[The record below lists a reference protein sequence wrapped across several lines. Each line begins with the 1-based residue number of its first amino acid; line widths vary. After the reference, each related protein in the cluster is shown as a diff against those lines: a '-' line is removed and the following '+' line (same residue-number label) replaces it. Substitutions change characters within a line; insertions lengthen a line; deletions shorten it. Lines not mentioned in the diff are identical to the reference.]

1 MNVES
6 INWIASLA
14 MAAVSVFLLVSLLSA
29 LHESTTELRKQQ
41 VASGDSSLAEL
52 YISLSPEMFF
62 MLRLVAFALAFLFG
76 TLIFF
81 PVIGVFFGIAGF
93 FVPAIMLRQLR
104 AKRVKKIE
112 LQLIEALELL
122 GSSLKSGLTLP
133 QATEL
138 LIREFPPPI
147 SQEFALVMA
156 ETRLGVDF
164 TDALENMAKRLG
176 STIVEILA
184 TGVAITKRCGGDLSV
199 IFSNIAQTIRERATI
214 EGKLEAVTAQGRFQG
229 LILGMMPFAL
239 VIILYFIDRQHVL
252 TLFGYKLGIWA
263 FTLVCIMV
271 IMAQL
276 WIRKLMQ
283 IDV

>member
-1 MNVES
+1 MDIETP
-6 INWIASLA
+6 NWLISLG
-14 MAAVSVFLLVSLLSA
+14 LSA
-29 LHESTTELRKQQ
+29 TAVFFVFSLINAFSESSAEFKQQQ
-41 VASGDSSLAEL
+41 VASGDSTLAEL
-52 YISLSPEMFF
+52 YINLSPELFF
-62 MLRLVAFALAFLFG
+62 FVRLVCFLILFV
-76 TLIFF
+76 L
-81 PVIGVFFGIAGF
+81 GF
-93 FVPAIMLRQLR
+93 FIEGVVLGIFMGVVGFAIPGLLLGNLR

-112 LQLIEALELL
+112 LQLIEGLELL
-122 GSSLKSGLTLP
+122 GNSLKSGLTLP

-138 LIREFPPPI
+138 LVREFPPPI

-164 TDALENMAKRLG
+164 TDALENMAKRLK
-176 STIVEILA
+176 STIVYILA

-229 LILGMMPFAL
+229 LVLGLMPFAL
-239 VIILYFIDRQHVL
+239 VIILYFIDREHVMI
-252 TLFGYKLGIWA
+252 LFGYKLGIWA
-263 FTLVCIMV
+263 FTGVCIMV

>member
-1 MNVES
+1 MDIES
-6 INWIASLA
+6 VNWLISLGFSVT
-14 MAAVSVFLLVSLLSA
+14 AVFFVFSLVNAFGESSA
-29 LHESTTELRKQQ
+29 EFKQQ
-41 VASGDSSLAEL
+41 HVAAGDSSLAEL
-52 YISLSPEMFF
+52 YINLSPELFF
-62 MLRLVAFALAFLFG
+62 FVRVSCFVALFL
-76 TLIFF
+76 I
-81 PVIGVFFGIAGF
+81 GF
-93 FVPAIMLRQLR
+93 FIEGVVLGCFMGSVGFIIPTLLLGNLR

-112 LQLIEALELL
+112 LQLIEGLELL
-122 GSSLKSGLTLP
+122 GNSLKSGLTLP

-138 LIREFPPPI
+138 LVKEFPPPI

-164 TDALENMAKRLG
+164 TDALENMAMRLK
-176 STIVEILA
+176 STIVYILA

-229 LILGMMPFAL
+229 LVLGLMPFAL
-239 VIILYFIDRQHVL
+239 VVILYFIDREHV
-252 TLFGYKLGIWA
+252 TILFTYKLGIWA
-263 FTLVCIMV
+263 FTGVVIMV

>member
-1 MNVES
+1 MDIET
-6 INWIASLA
+6 INWIASAA
-14 MAAVSVFLLVSLLSA
+14 MAAVAMFLAFTLLGA
-29 LHESTTELRKQQ
+29 FRESSEQFRKQQ
-41 VASGDSSLAEL
+41 VAQGDSTLAEL
-52 YISLSPEMFF
+52 YISLSPEVFF
-62 MLRLVAFALAFLFG
+62 LLRLVSFAVFFMFG

-81 PVIGVFFGIAGF
+81 TLFGFIFGIVGF
-93 FVPAIMLRQLR
+93 FLPSLLLKRLR

-147 SQEFALVMA
+147 SQEFGLVMA

-176 STIVEILA
+176 STVVEILA

-229 LILGMMPFAL
+229 LVLGLMPFVL
-239 VIILYFIDRQHVL
+239 IIVLYFIDRQHVM
-252 TLFGYKLGIWA
+252 TLFGYQLGIWA
-263 FTLVCIMV
+263 FSLVCIMV
-271 IMAQL
+271 ILAQL
-276 WIRKLMQ
+276 WIKKLMQ